1 MRILENEFLKVEI
14 ADFGAELSGIFDK
27 EKKQQVIWGA
37 DPAYWARHAPVLFPF
52 VGKVNGGFYTHKGVK
67 YPMGQHGFAR
77 DKEFE
82 FLGGDEKSLS
92 HRLKSDAETK
102 KVYPFDF
109 ELIITHS
116 LEGRCLTVGYEVKN
130 PGSETMYFSI
140 GAHPAFNCP
149 VIPGTEKGDYFA
161 KLGEGGSLKYVLI
174 DGESGS
180 VMYKDEKETESL
192 IRLEESLF
200 DNDALIFDRGQ
211 VEKASILYPDMTPY
225 ITVSCKG
232 FDSFGLWSKPK
243 AGAPYVCLEPWIGR
257 CDNEGFSG
265 ELKDKYGE
273 RSLEPGDSFKAEF
286 TIETA

>member
-1 MRILENEFLKVEI
+1 MRVLENEFLKVEI

-27 EKKQQVIWGA
+27 EKSQQVLWNA

-52 VGKVNGGFYTHKGVK
+52 VGKVNGGFYTHKGRK

-77 DKEFE
+77 DREFE
-82 FLGGDEKSLS
+82 FLGSDGKSLS
-92 HRLKSDAETK
+92 HRLISDEESK
-102 KVYPFDF
+102 KIYPFDF

-116 LEGRCLTVGYEVKN
+116 LEGRTLKVGYLVKN
-130 PGSETMYFSI
+130 TGNDTMYFSI

-149 VIPGTEKGDYFA
+149 LLPGTEKRDYFVR
-161 KLGEGGSLKYVLI
+161 LGRDKLKYVLI

-180 VMYKDEKETESL
+180 VLYKDEKETEGL

-200 DNDALIFDRGQ
+200 DNDALIFDGGQ
-211 VEKASILYPDMTPY
+211 VEKASLLYPDMTPY

-257 CDNEGFSG
+257 CDNEGFEG
-265 ELKDKYGE
+265 ELKDKFGE
-273 RSLEPGDSFKAEF
+273 RSLEPSEEFSAEF

>member
-1 MRILENEFLKVEI
+1 MRVLENEFLKVEI

-27 EKKQQVIWGA
+27 EKSQRVLWNA

-52 VGKVNGGFYTHKGVK
+52 VGKVNGGFYTHKGRK

-77 DKEFE
+77 DREFE
-82 FLGGDEKSLS
+82 FLGSDGKSLS
-92 HRLKSDAETK
+92 HRLISDEESK
-102 KVYPFDF
+102 KIYPFDF

-116 LEGRCLTVGYEVKN
+116 LEGRTLKVGYLVKN
-130 PGSETMYFSI
+130 TGNDTMYFSI

-149 VIPGTEKGDYFA
+149 LLPGTEKRDYFVR
-161 KLGEGGSLKYVLI
+161 LGRDKLKYVLI

-180 VMYKDEKETESL
+180 VLYKDEKETEGL

-200 DNDALIFDRGQ
+200 DNDALIFDGGQ
-211 VEKASILYPDMTPY
+211 VEKASLLYPDMTPY

-257 CDNEGFSG
+257 CDNEGFEG
-265 ELKDKYGE
+265 ELKDKFGE
-273 RSLEPGDSFKAEF
+273 RSLEPSEEFSAEF

>member
-1 MRILENEFLKVEI
+1 MRILENDFLKVET

-27 EKKQQVIWGA
+27 ENNRQVLWGA

-52 VGKVNGGFYTHKGVK
+52 VGKVNGGFYTHKGIK

-77 DKEFE
+77 DMEFE
-82 FLGGDEKSLS
+82 YLGSDGKSLS
-92 HRLKSDAETK
+92 HRLKSDENTK

-109 ELIITHS
+109 ELTITHS

-130 PGSETMYFSI
+130 TGAETMYFSI

-149 VIPGTEKGDYFA
+149 VLPGTEKRDYFA
-161 KLGEGGSLKYVLI
+161 KLGEGKLKYVLI

-180 VMYKDEKETESL
+180 VMYKDEKETDGL

-257 CDNEGFSG
+257 CDNEGFEG

-273 RSLEPGDSFKAEF
+273 RSLEAGESFFAEF